1 MVWNGLRI
9 VDFLWVCQRATGE
22 TGMTNKLLHDE
33 PLSLTVHSLP
43 IAQDSTQSQRG
54 VAGGRWKLVA
64 IVVLCSL
71 PVLASYLAYF
81 VVRPKGQAG
90 YGELIEPVR
99 PIAGQTGV
107 ALDGRTLALASLKG
121 QWLLVSVGNGNCDSD
136 CQQRLFLQR
145 QLRETLGK
153 HKDRVDWVWLVRD
166 TAPVDP
172 AMKKPLADAIVLRV
186 DQATLGDWLL
196 APSGRDV
203 SEYLFVV
210 DPLGNTMMRF
220 PSHFDGAGAAKAR
233 LDLDRLLRASLTWDT
248 PGR

>member
-1 MVWNGLRI
+1 
-9 VDFLWVCQRATGE
+9 
-22 TGMTNKLLHDE
+22 MTNKLLHDE

-43 IAQDSTQSQRG
+43 LAQDSAQSQRG

-64 IVVLCSL
+64 IVILCSL

-99 PIAGQTGV
+99 PVAGQTGV
-107 ALDGRTLALASLKG
+107 ALDGRTLALSSLKG
-121 QWLLVSVGNGNCDSD
+121 QWLLVSVGSGNCDSD

-153 HKDRVDWVWLVRD
+153 NKDRVDWVWLVRD
-166 TAPVDP
+166 AAPVDP
-172 AMKKPLADAIVLRV
+172 AMEKPLDDAIVLRV

-203 SEYLFVV
+203 SEFLFVV

-220 PSHFDGAGAAKAR
+220 PSRFDGAGAAKAR

>member
-1 MVWNGLRI
+1 
-9 VDFLWVCQRATGE
+9 
-22 TGMTNKLLHDE
+22 MTNKMALREE

-43 IAQDSTQSQRG
+43 IPQDSTQAQRG

-64 IVVLCSL
+64 IVILCSL

-99 PIAGQTGV
+99 PVAGQTGV
-107 ALDGRTLALASLKG
+107 ALDGTTLALASLKG
-121 QWLLVSVGNGNCDSD
+121 QWLLVSVGSGNCDSD

-153 HKDRVDWVWLVRD
+153 HKDRVDWVWLVSD
-166 TAPVDP
+166 TEPVDS
-172 AMKKPLADAIVLRV
+172 AMKKPLGDAIVVRV
-186 DQATLGDWLL
+186 DQATLDSWLV
-196 APSGRDV
+196 APTGRNVADF
-203 SEYLFVV
+203 LFVV

-220 PSHFDGAGAAKAR
+220 PSRFDGAGAAKAR
-233 LDLDRLLRASLTWDT
+233 LDLDRLLRASISWDT